1 MTEVKNRQSI
11 RRLVG
16 TITIILGLVAILF
29 ALAGSASAQGPAPE
43 PTVRIAYF
51 YSDECPH
58 CKRVIEEVLTP
69 LREEYDGR
77 IEIKMVE
84 IYTDP
89 TYYEMLLRAEE
100 MFAIPPEK
108 KGLPTL
114 IVGGQA
120 LVGEDEIRDQLSCL
134 IDSCLLKG
142 GTTWPDIPGLDAIPV
157 WGSGSP
163 TTSAPLPGLEE
174 LEPCDTAEEAV
185 CETTTVWAAYFYE
198 VGCQKC
204 SRAESDIWYVQSK
217 YPQLVID
224 EFNIYD
230 SVNLARWMA
239 RRAGREEEL
248 HTPALF
254 IGDDVLIGAEEISP
268 QRLEAIVSKYAAT
281 GTERFWEDFDAATDT
296 ATVVGP
302 LQVIVGGLLD
312 GLNPCAFATLIF
324 FISYLTFSERRDWEI
339 LAVGIAFTVGVFLT
353 YLAIGLGLYRLL
365 DAVRDTHAALS
376 HWAYLLT
383 AVLCAVL
390 AVFNFLDFLKARRGE
405 ITDMTL
411 VMPEA
416 LRRRAHAVVRR
427 SSRAQAFV
435 VAAVVTGAAVSF
447 LELACT
453 GQVYL
458 AILISMTS
466 IPASRTQAVPLL
478 ILYNLMFVVPLIV
491 VFVLVYLG
499 TSSMQLGLFLRRH
512 AATVKLGTALLFAAL
527 GTWLITSL

>member
-1 MTEVKNRQSI
+1 MINRQFT
-11 RRLVG
+11 RRFVG
-16 TITIILGLVAILF
+16 TITIILGLVLILF
-29 ALAGSASAQGPAPE
+29 SLAGSASAQGPAIE
-43 PTVRIAYF
+43 PTVRIVYF

-58 CKRVIEEVLTP
+58 CKLITEEILTP
-69 LREEYDGR
+69 LQEEHDGR

-89 TYYEMLLRAEE
+89 TYYEMLLHAEE

-120 LVGEDEIRDQLSCL
+120 LVGEDEIREQLPCL
-134 IDSCLLKG
+134 IDTCLLEG
-142 GTTWPDIPGLDAIPV
+142 GTTWPNIPGLDAIPI
-157 WGSGSP
+157 WGAGSP
-163 TTSAPLPGLEE
+163 VSSAPLPGLDE
-174 LEPCDTAEEAV
+174 LEPCDTAGEAA
-185 CETTTVWAAYFYE
+185 CETTTIWAAYFYE

-217 YPQLVID
+217 YPQLVVK

-254 IGDDVLIGAEEISP
+254 IGDDVLIGAEEINP
-268 QRLEAIVSKYAAT
+268 QQLEAIVSKYAAT
-281 GTERFWEDFDAATDT
+281 GTEKFWEDFDATTDT
-296 ATVVGP
+296 TTVVGP

-324 FISYLTFSERRDWEI
+324 FVSYLAFSERRGWEI
-339 LAVGIAFTVGVFLT
+339 LAVGIAFTTGVFLT
-353 YLAIGLGLYRLL
+353 YLAIGLGLYKLL
-365 DAVRDTHAALS
+365 DTVRDTHAALS

-383 AVLCAVL
+383 AVLCIVL
-390 AVFNFLDFLKARRGE
+390 AAFNFLDFLKARQGE
-405 ITDMTL
+405 VKDMAL
-411 VMPEA
+411 VMPET
-416 LRRRAHAVVRR
+416 LRRRAHAIVRR
-427 SSRAQAFV
+427 SSRARAFV
-435 VAAVVTGAAVSF
+435 IAALVTGAAVSF

-466 IPASRTQAVPLL
+466 LPASRTQAVPLL
-478 ILYNLMFVVPLIV
+478 LLYNLMFVVPLII

-512 AATVKLGTALLFAAL
+512 AATVKLGTALLFVAL
-527 GTWLITSL
+527 GGWLIISL